1 MKKWTLYEQYLLP
14 GLDTIKAP
22 KQVVGLIINK
32 ANILRFLW
40 ILYFPPNNVT
50 SVSTQHTMK
59 LRVSSQIFTLE
70 GGALQIVEN
79 DGLV

>member
-32 ANILRFLW
+32 ADIIHIQILIDF
-40 ILYFPPNNVT
+40 YFSPNNVT
-50 SVSTQHTMK
+50 S
-59 LRVSSQIFTLE
+59 
-70 GGALQIVEN
+70 G
-79 DGLV
+79 